1 MNCWGKMSNGA
12 ATMDNSMAVPQKIRN
27 ACDPAIPLLA
37 VLERIKSRSRRDICA
52 PVFIAASAVA
62 KERQHP
68 ECPSASE
75 RTVKC
80 AHRGAWG
87 RPEKEGNSDTCYN
100 PDDPDDTAVSERSHE
115 KTNAVRRHPR
125 EAPRVVAVA
134 GAESGVSAARS
145 WRRRVRGRMG
155 TWSHADSFILTPWK
169 AWREPAVVMVA
180 QQRDYLMPLNWTPK
194 MITIANF
201 MLRAFYLN

>member
-80 AHRGAWG
+80 AHRGA
-87 RPEKEGNSDTCYN
+87 
-100 PDDPDDTAVSERSHE
+100 
-115 KTNAVRRHPR
+115 
-125 EAPRVVAVA
+125 
-134 GAESGVSAARS
+134 
-145 WRRRVRGRMG
+145 
-155 TWSHADSFILTPWK
+155 
-169 AWREPAVVMVA
+169 
-180 QQRDYLMPLNWTPK
+180 
-194 MITIANF
+194 
-201 MLRAFYLN
+201 